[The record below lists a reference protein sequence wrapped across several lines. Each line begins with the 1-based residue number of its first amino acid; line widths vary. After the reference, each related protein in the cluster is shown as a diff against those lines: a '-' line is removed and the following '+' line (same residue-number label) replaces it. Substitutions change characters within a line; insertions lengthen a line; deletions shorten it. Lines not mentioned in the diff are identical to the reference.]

1 MAKTEIANS
10 SETAVSRPRDIF
22 SAMRDE
28 MDKVFQQFE
37 RGFPRWPTLFQQ
49 ERSML
54 VPELDVRE
62 NSTSIT
68 VEAELPGVAEKD
80 ISVTLANGV
89 LTIKGEKKQ
98 EMEEKSEN
106 YHLSERS
113 YGSFARSLRLP
124 ETIDESK
131 LEAKFD
137 KGVLKIT
144 AAKKPEAVKAERKI
158 EIKKSA

>member
-1 MAKTEIANS
+1 MVKTEIAKS
-10 SETAVSRPRDIF
+10 PETSRPRDIF

-54 VPELDVRE
+54 VPALDVRE

-98 EMEEKSEN
+98 DRKS
-106 YHLSERS
+106 
-113 YGSFARSLRLP
+113 
-124 ETIDESK
+124 
-131 LEAKFD
+131 
-137 KGVLKIT
+137 V
-144 AAKKPEAVKAERKI
+144 V
-158 EIKKSA
+158 